1 MIKVNNLQ
9 IKFDKKVL
17 FDGYNTTFA
26 DNKVY
31 CILGKSGCGKSTLLR
46 IIAGL
51 LKPQGGEIICNDKI
65 VDKPIKDI
73 FMMHQT
79 YSNFPW
85 KNCLENVL
93 FPLKVQGKLTE
104 QHKKEAIEILKQ
116 VGLEGNEDKYPHEL
130 SGGMKQ
136 RLALA
141 RVLITRPPV
150 ILMDEPLSALDPKTR
165 SQMQDLVLDMHN
177 KTKNIVIMVTHD
189 PDEAKKMAD
198 EIITL

>member
-17 FDGYNTTFA
+17 FDGYSKTFA
-26 DNKVY
+26 DNKIY
-31 CILGKSGCGKSTLLR
+31 AILGASGCGKSTLLR
-46 IIAGL
+46 CIAGL
-51 LKPQGGEIICNDKI
+51 LKPQGGEIICNDKQ

-79 YSNFPW
+79 YTNFPW

-93 FPLKVQGKLTE
+93 FPLKIQNKLTE
-104 QHKKEAIEILKQ
+104 ENKKEVIEILKQ

-141 RVLITRPPV
+141 RVLITKPPV
-150 ILMDEPLSALDPKTR
+150 ILMDEPLSALDQRTR
-165 SQMQDLVLDMHN
+165 SLMQNLVLDMHN
-177 KTKNIVIMVTHD
+177 QTKNIIIMVTHD
-189 PDEAKKMAD
+189 HDEAKKMSD
-198 EIITL
+198 EIINL